1 MSVLIIWRN
10 NFLTNFDLGSSS
22 EGVDVMKIGNRNLKE
37 KKLCRNRRAKVN
49 DQQTLDNQYCVEKKE
64 VEIFSLDQICG
75 LDTRST

>member
-1 MSVLIIWRN
+1 
-10 NFLTNFDLGSSS
+10 
-22 EGVDVMKIGNRNLKE
+22 MKIGNRNLKE